1 MYIKLLIFEIVF
13 FIQIRKIKSNY
24 IKYPFK
30 RVKKGFNEILK
41 NDLEITLEIGTP
53 PQKMNLNLRSQSY
66 TFFISGSEV
75 NNSINKFNEKESIS
89 CKKVNEYPQ
98 IYSGKE
104 YSKGYK
110 IYETLIING
119 KKINNISLILASEL
133 NYIES
138 GALGLKLIDSI
149 DKNND
154 LSFIYQIKN
163 LVNLNNYSFTLN
175 YFNDDNGEI
184 IIGTY
189 PHSIDKKYSFEN
201 FIYKQTGIYKSE
213 IDWIFSFDIIQYGN
227 KSLFNQNENNKCLI
241 SIEFGLI
248 SAPEKMRNFFLDY
261 FLNENNCKPNF
272 IENHI
277 IYICKENVIR
287 NFKKMIFFSKD
298 LKFEFEFDYQDLFI
312 KSDNT
317 SDEYIFSIAFQAD
330 YSYNPIWI
338 LGHTFL
344 KKYQLTFD
352 LDKKIIGLYSKLNY
366 RSFNWRLFLNIFFF
380 IIICILV
387 VYIIKYFKKPRKIR
401 ANELIENIDYISSE

>member
-163 LVNLNNYSFTLN
+163 LVNLNNYSFTFKYCLKIPKRLAVSG
-175 YFNDDNGEI
+175 FL
-184 IIGTY
+184 
-189 PHSIDKKYSFEN
+189 SIF
-201 FIYKQTGIYKSE
+201 
-213 IDWIFSFDIIQYGN
+213 
-227 KSLFNQNENNKCLI
+227 
-241 SIEFGLI
+241 
-248 SAPEKMRNFFLDY
+248 A
-261 FLNENNCKPNF
+261 
-272 IENHI
+272 
-277 IYICKENVIR
+277 VI
-287 NFKKMIFFSKD
+287 
-298 LKFEFEFDYQDLFI
+298 L
-312 KSDNT
+312 
-317 SDEYIFSIAFQAD
+317 
-330 YSYNPIWI
+330 
-338 LGHTFL
+338 
-344 KKYQLTFD
+344 
-352 LDKKIIGLYSKLNY
+352 
-366 RSFNWRLFLNIFFF
+366 
-380 IIICILV
+380 
-387 VYIIKYFKKPRKIR
+387 
-401 ANELIENIDYISSE
+401 